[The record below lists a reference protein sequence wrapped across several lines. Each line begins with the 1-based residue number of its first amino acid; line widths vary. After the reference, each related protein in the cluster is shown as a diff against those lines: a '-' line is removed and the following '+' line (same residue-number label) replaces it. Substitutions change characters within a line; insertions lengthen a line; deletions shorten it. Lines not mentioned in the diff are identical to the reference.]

1 MKDCCKKWKFD
12 VCIPVDHP
20 LLIVAVSFVG
30 FEFPQ
35 INYRMY
41 NGKKYSIMYGV
52 VSYMIHGREAV
63 CPP

>member
-1 MKDCCKKWKFD
+1 
-12 VCIPVDHP
+12 VDHP

-52 VSYMIHGREAV
+52 VSYVIHGREAV